1 MSFASK
7 PRAQKHMEK
16 LSPLVI
22 PERTSFTSG
31 CVHKLRS
38 AVGSSAETSPWS
50 DKPRSGSS
58 TKSPSS
64 FADKLREAVTMAR
77 HETQRMDGIQTDLH
91 KFVDE

>member
-7 PRAQKHMEK
+7 PRAQKHMKK

-22 PERTSFTSG
+22 PEPMISLSFTNG
-31 CVHKLRS
+31 FADKLRS
-38 AVGSSAETSPWS
+38 SVVTN
-50 DKPRSGSS
+50 
-58 TKSPSS
+58 SPSS

-77 HETQRMDGIQTDLH
+77 HETQRMDDPAHGQTELH